1 MYPQHADIVNCPA
14 PRPAIPQIGMEVLKG
29 SEFAVGL
36 EVEQVRSGLFSLRE
50 AGSLYDR
57 R

>member
-1 MYPQHADIVNCPA
+1 MITGYTLSGYNQAQA
-14 PRPAIPQIGMEVLKG
+14 AAIPQIGMEVLKG